1 MAGEERITAY
11 AEALLSI
18 AKAEG
23 DVPQVADE
31 LFRVARVV
39 EGNDELRDTLA
50 DPHIPVARRQQV
62 VEDLLGGKASSTT
75 IGIVS
80 LVVGTGRVRQLPL
93 IVDELVAASAK
104 EANREVAEV
113 RSAIPLT
120 DDQKSR
126 LADALGKATGKLVE
140 VKVIIDPAIKGGIV
154 AQVGDEVIDGSVRH
168 RLEQLKQSL

>member
-11 AEALLSI
+11 AEALLGI

-75 IGIVS
+75 IGLVS
-80 LVVGTGRVRQLPL
+80 LVVGNGRVRQLPL
-93 IVDELVAASAK
+93 IVDQLVAASAK

-140 VKVIIDPAIKGGIV
+140 IKVIIDPSIKGGIV